1 MQEEVASHPTYEC
14 SRSVVEYRILVSLFL
29 LQLEFHSFLDVLLPP
44 AFDAPY
50 NCQPPLYEIVATQY
64 RPVH

>member
-1 MQEEVASHPTYEC
+1 MQEEVASHPTYEY
-14 SRSVVEYRILVSLFL
+14 SRSVAEYTIQVSLFL

-50 NCQPPLYEIVATQY
+50 NCQPPLYESVASQY
-64 RPVH
+64 RPAH